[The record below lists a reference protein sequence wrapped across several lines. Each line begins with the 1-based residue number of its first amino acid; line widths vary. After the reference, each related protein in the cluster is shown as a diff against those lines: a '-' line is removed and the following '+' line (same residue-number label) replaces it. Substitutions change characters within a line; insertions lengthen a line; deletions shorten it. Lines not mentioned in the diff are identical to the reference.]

1 MFFRKKL
8 KKITPEEESE
18 FRENIHKENITFKDK
33 MAMILSAYVVI
44 VLPCLIVLILLSLL
58 AMFLVGVL

>member
-8 KKITPEEESE
+8 KKITPEEKAE
-18 FRENIHKENITFKDK
+18 FRENIQKENVNFKDK
-33 MAMILSAYVVI
+33 IAMVLSAYVVI